1 MYFGRYFPGRE
12 VRDASLEGENCS
24 LFHFV
29 TEKNMASNGV
39 GSTTT
44 HEKRRVSLVRLLIPL
59 LVALILSVI
68 IVLVFFSS
76 AAVSR

>member
-1 MYFGRYFPGRE
+1 
-12 VRDASLEGENCS
+12 
-24 LFHFV
+24 
-29 TEKNMASNGV
+29 MASNGV

-44 HEKRRVSLVRLLIPL
+44 HEKRRVSLVRLLTPL
-59 LVALILSVI
+59 LIALILSVI